1 MNQRIIITTTNFLE
15 GMEIEKY
22 YDLISTNV
30 VLGTNVF
37 SDIGASFSDFFGGTS
52 DIYQNKLEKIY
63 KVALDQ
69 LKQKAK
75 NLNANGIIGVNI
87 DFDEVSGGGKS
98 MFMISVT
105 GMAVR
110 LKSLEKSNYADE
122 GKKTSA
128 SPEDVENIVS
138 RLKLI
143 SKIKNKIPLLDEDWE
158 FLLENNIEKILPE
171 LLDDYLVAFKD
182 FPTPI
187 TDIQKRLRKFFPLF
201 LKQLD
206 FEIVSKTLYEN
217 LHINILVIISL
228 LKESEAFNP
237 ELTLNLIKSNKFHLG
252 IATTE
257 AHKRFYL
264 IEDFKSMNL
273 IVESL
278 NEIPKTGK
286 IEIVKGLLGSKEKF
300 ICENNHNNDVNEE
313 FCTNCG
319 KSIQGLTKN
328 EITIIGNFELRIE
341 GLRMLLN

>member
-1 MNQRIIITTTNFLE
+1 MNQRILITTTNFLE

-63 KVALDQ
+63 KVALDK
-69 LKQKAK
+69 LRQKAK

-110 LKSLEKSNYADE
+110 LKSLDKPNQSDE
-122 GKKTSA
+122 GKKNSA
-128 SPEDVENIVS
+128 SPEEVENVVS

-143 SKIKNKIPLLDEDWE
+143 SKVKNKIPLLDEDWE
-158 FLLENNIEKILPE
+158 FVLENTIQGLLPN
-171 LLDDYLVAFKD
+171 LLDDYLLAFKD
-182 FPTPI
+182 SQIPI

-206 FEIVSKTLYEN
+206 FEIVSKILYD
-217 LHINILVIISL
+217 NIHLNVSIIISL
-228 LKESEAFNP
+228 LKESESFNP
-237 ELTLNLIKSNKFHLG
+237 ELTLNSIKSKKIHIG

-257 AHKRFYL
+257 AHKRFYSSEDL
-264 IEDFKSMNL
+264 KFMNFIIEYLKD
-273 IVESL
+273 
-278 NEIPKTGK
+278 IPKTGT

-300 ICENNHNNDVNEE
+300 ICQNNHNNDVNEE

-319 KSIQGLTKN
+319 KNIQGLTKN
-328 EITIIGNFELRIE
+328 EINIIENFKLRIE
-341 GLRMLLN
+341 GLKILL